1 MLLGCL
7 IELTMVLVI
16 CHQWRIW
23 ENEIVLHDPYSEALY
38 ARYCNRKIGKGGRI
52 FGKNQNI
59 KSEPHYEQ
67 HQGDFRC
74 FSAFSIANS

>member
-1 MLLGCL
+1 MH
-7 IELTMVLVI
+7 IV
-16 CHQWRIW
+16 QWRIW

-52 FGKNQNI
+52 FWKNRNI

-67 HQGDFRC
+67 HKRDFRY
-74 FSAFSIANS
+74 FLAFAITNS